1 MVGSIGPFD
10 VFQRE
15 GIAIFV
21 IFSVPNFLWVWVIF
35 LVPRHFDSKFVWP
48 KKTFIWTFGPFLG
61 HYDPFCLYSLPTI
74 FYVQWGNIAIPSFK
88 KLVFNTVYYCILLS
102 GKYRH
107 TCDTVREVLVS
118 MYSFN
123 VYFCHTFDCKSYIAV
138 ESTDT
143 CVTRW
148 RWGARGLGGS
158 FVETCFP
165 PRADL
170 RCHLF
175 LCPPP
180 VRLPSSWWL
189 GTNVEEK

>member
-1 MVGSIGPFD
+1 MCFKGRASQFLL
-10 VFQRE
+10 FFRYQ
-15 GIAIFV
+15 IFFESELFFWYRD
-21 IFSVPNFLWVWVIF
+21 ILILNL
-35 LVPRHFDSKFVWP
+35 LGLKR
-48 KKTFIWTFGPFLG
+48 TFIWKFGPFLG

-88 KLVFNTVYYCILLS
+88 KLVFNKVYYCILLS

-118 MYSFN
+118 MYIFN